1 MSRDMHK
8 INDVKQEGQAPS
20 GGDGG
25 DGAAGEPLAAGLH
38 ALRAGMALHN
48 APPGVQKEL
57 MNAFARQF
65 PARRWYQRLS
75 PGQWGLAGGSGA
87 GIAAVLAG
95 LAIVLGQQAPGQ
107 LAGPDRPG
115 VPAMLAVDERGDFL
129 ALASLERIEQESSPQ
144 MVETNVPRTELAMLG
159 VPVNPENAG
168 ESVRA
173 ELMIGADGS
182 ALALRLSVP

>member
-1 MSRDMHK
+1 MSRTMQD
-8 INDVKQEGQAPS
+8 INDVKQEGKPPS
-20 GGDGG
+20 DG
-25 DGAAGEPLAAGLH
+25 DGAADEPLAAGLH
-38 ALRAGMALHN
+38 ALRAGLALHN

-57 MNAFARQF
+57 MAAFARQF

-75 PGQWGLAGGSGA
+75 PGQWGLAGGTGA

-95 LAIVLGQQAPGQ
+95 LAIVLGQQAPVELGGRN
-107 LAGPDRPG
+107 LPG
-115 VPAMLAVDERGDFL
+115 APAMLAFDERGDFL